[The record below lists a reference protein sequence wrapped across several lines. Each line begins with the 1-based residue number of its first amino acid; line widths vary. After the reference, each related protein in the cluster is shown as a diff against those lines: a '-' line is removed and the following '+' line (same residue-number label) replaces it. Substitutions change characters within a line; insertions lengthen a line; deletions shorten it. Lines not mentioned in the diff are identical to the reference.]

1 MKLYIITDSISP
13 KAGEWYGTKSNDVYY
28 IDAVDGKYLEVDHY
42 FYAIRD
48 TSPRVQNEEVKKNE
62 FLQEKPF
69 KFASKN
75 EAMKWLKKKHTND
88 SFRDSNEDVKSAIKN
103 IRLQKGFRISKEG
116 KDALGKKYDYE
127 FISNKTYNSQ
137 NEFDSDANKIADYLD
152 SIEDKYGTRITY
164 NAVVGKSDKKAHFNV
179 DFLRMKDS
187 IKDGTPLKKGDIIGF
202 EIKGEKLLYSLWN
215 VSAPSAN
222 NVQELNDSTY
232 YFLRKYSDGT
242 YSTEVKKSVSIF
254 VDIDSD
260 KADFSEVDLLR
271 GHGYKIIRFSSKKA
285 GFDWLKQGK
294 KVFDSKLKD
303 VRLEKGDWFI
313 LRNSKYLY
321 KVDSVSDV
329 YLHCEIYY
337 VYYDDDKKQF
347 NLRKEGR
354 TPRLLTNKDLKLNAV
369 RFNSA
374 EEALNWLRR
383 QVKIR
388 NTNKTWK

>member
-88 SFRDSNEDVKSAIKN
+88 SCRDSNEDIKSAIKN
-103 IRLQKGFRISKEG
+103 LRLQKGFRLSKEG

-127 FISNKTYNSQ
+127 FVSNKTYNSQ
-137 NEFDSDANKIADYLD
+137 NEFNSDANKIADYLD

-187 IKDGTPLKKGDIIGF
+187 TKDKKLLKK
-202 EIKGEKLLYSLWN
+202 
-215 VSAPSAN
+215 
-222 NVQELNDSTY
+222 
-232 YFLRKYSDGT
+232 
-242 YSTEVKKSVSIF
+242 
-254 VDIDSD
+254 
-260 KADFSEVDLLR
+260 
-271 GHGYKIIRFSSKKA
+271 
-285 GFDWLKQGK
+285 
-294 KVFDSKLKD
+294 
-303 VRLEKGDWFI
+303 
-313 LRNSKYLY
+313 
-321 KVDSVSDV
+321 
-329 YLHCEIYY
+329 
-337 VYYDDDKKQF
+337 DDDKKAVF
-347 NLRKEGR
+347 IWASNKLKEASKHGYKAQLYPQNPEAVNER
-354 TPRLLTNKDLKLNAV
+354 DREIQIDIFPPAKGNDYYNHFIAVVNEVYNKMK
-369 RFNSA
+369 SA
-374 EEALNWLRR
+374 GID
-383 QVKIR
+383 VIKS
-388 NTNKTWK
+388 

>member
-28 IDAVDGKYLEVDHY
+28 IDAVDGKYLEVNHY

-88 SFRDSNEDVKSAIKN
+88 SCRDSNEDIKSAIKN
-103 IRLQKGFRISKEG
+103 LRLQKGFRISKEG

-127 FISNKTYNSQ
+127 FVSNKTYNSQ
-137 NEFDSDANKIADYLD
+137 NEFNSDASRIADYLD

-187 IKDGTPLKKGDIIGF
+187 IKDGAPLKKGDIIGF
-202 EIKGEKLLYSLWN
+202 EIKGEKLMYSLWN

-242 YSTEVKKSVSIF
+242 YSTEVKKSISIF

-294 KVFDSKLKD
+294 KVFDS
-303 VRLEKGDWFI
+303 
-313 LRNSKYLY
+313 
-321 KVDSVSDV
+321 
-329 YLHCEIYY
+329 EIK
-337 VYYDDDKKQF
+337 DDDKKAVF
-347 NLRKEGR
+347 IWASNKLKEASKHGYKAQLYPQNPEAVNER
-354 TPRLLTNKDLKLNAV
+354 DREIQIDIFPANKYNDYYNHFIAV
-369 RFNSA
+369 VNEVYNKMKSA
-374 EEALNWLRR
+374 GID
-383 QVKIR
+383 VIKS
-388 NTNKTWK
+388 